1 MTAVTD
7 KNGQIERHVFDR
19 AEQIVVLLLYAA
31 LADRLWPDQ
40 TSWLTISYLL
50 ILLSEG
56 APILFMIIRR
66 PARELSLRPADWAVA
81 AAGTYLPLMIAKGG
95 PAISLEFG
103 VILLVLGMLVH
114 IGAKLSLNLSFGLV
128 AANRGV
134 KTNGLYRIVRHP
146 MYAGYMICHLGFL
159 LTQPSVYNLGVYL
172 LTWTFLGLRIAAEER
187 VLLQDEK
194 YREMAT
200 RVRYRL
206 IPGVY

>member
-1 MTAVTD
+1 MTAVTH
-7 KNGQIERHVFDR
+7 KSESLGRKVFDR
-19 AEQIVVLLLYAA
+19 AEQAVVLLLYVA
-31 LADRLWPDQ
+31 LADRLWPDHR
-40 TSWLTISYLL
+40 SWLTISSLL

-66 PARELSLRPADWAVA
+66 PARELSLRPRDWAFA
-81 AAGTYLPLMIAKGG
+81 AAGTYFPLMIAQGG

-128 AANRGV
+128 AANRGI
-134 KTNGLYRIVRHP
+134 KTDGLYRFVRHP
-146 MYAGYMICHLGFL
+146 MYAGYMICHIGFL
-159 LTQPSVYNLGVYL
+159 LTQPSLWNLGVYVV
-172 LTWTFLGLRIAAEER
+172 TWTFLALRIAAEER
-187 VLLQDEK
+187 ILFQDEE